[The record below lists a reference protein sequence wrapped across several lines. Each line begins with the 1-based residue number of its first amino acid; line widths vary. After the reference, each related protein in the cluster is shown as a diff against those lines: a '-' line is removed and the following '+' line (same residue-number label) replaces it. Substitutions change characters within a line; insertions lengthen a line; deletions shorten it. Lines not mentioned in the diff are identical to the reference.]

1 LKKTAAFCLVIILS
15 LALFMGSALAAPAYD
30 GEVKPNAVMLLDAT
44 TGQVLYEKNA
54 DERIYPASTTKILTC
69 IVALEN
75 GNLDDTVTV
84 GKEGD
89 WTGSGYSLMGIKNGQ
104 QLSLR
109 ELLYGMMLISGND
122 AAAAIAVHIGGSLEG
137 FAEMMNQK
145 AQELGMTGSHFI
157 TPHGV
162 DTDGHY
168 VTARDM
174 ATLSLYAMKNEQFME
189 IVGSASYDFP
199 SMNFTEEKQKQN
211 TNKLLIKDVPEGD
224 KSYYYKYATGI
235 KTGATPKAYRCV
247 VSSAEKDGMKLLCL
261 IFGDET
267 SDGCDRWPLAE
278 SLFEYGFDNYTTVDI
293 QTLIDTVPVS
303 ISVTGAAQDD
313 PEGGELALNA
323 VNTGVDVVTMD
334 KTAAEAL
341 KAGGLSAQVT
351 LISGEELNAPVKAG
365 DPVGTVVYTN
375 TQTGETVAQAQLTA
389 SRDVNSDTE
398 MIAPSADTDT
408 IPAPVE
414 EERAQ
419 TASGGIS
426 WIWLVLGGVLV
437 LLVIFFAVG
446 LIRAKNARMRKRNY
460 ARRRS
465 GSRSSSRTG
474 RR

>member
-1 LKKTAAFCLVIILS
+1 MKKAAVFCLVIILT

-30 GEVKPNAVMLLDAT
+30 GEVKPHAVMLLDAT
-44 TGQVLYEKNA
+44 TGQVLFEQNA
-54 DERIYPASTTKILTC
+54 DERIYPASTTKILSC
-69 IVALEN
+69 IVALEK
-75 GNLDDTVTV
+75 GNLDDMVTV
-84 GKEGD
+84 GPDGD
-89 WTGSGYSLMGIKNGQ
+89 WSGSGYSLMGIKNGQ

-109 ELLYGMMLISGND
+109 ELIYGMMLISGND

-162 DTDGHY
+162 DTEGHY

-174 ATLSLYAMKNEQFME
+174 ATLSLYAIKNEQFME

-211 TNKLLIKDVPEGD
+211 TNKLLIRDVPEGD
-224 KSYYYKYATGI
+224 TSYYYEYATGM

-267 SDGCDRWPLAE
+267 KDGTDRWSVAKN
-278 SLFEYGFDNYTTVDI
+278 LFEYGFNNYVTVDI
-293 QTLIDTVPVS
+293 QSLIDTAPVS
-303 ISVTGAAQDD
+303 VNVADAAEDD
-313 PEGGELALNA
+313 AEGGVLALNA
-323 VNTGVDVVTMD
+323 VNSGVDLVTMD
-334 KTAAEAL
+334 KTEAEAL

-351 LISGEELNAPVKAG
+351 LISGDELKAPVKAG

-375 TQTGETVAQAQLTA
+375 TESGETVAQAQLTA
-389 SRDVNSDTE
+389 SRDVGGVNGTVGNTE
-398 MIAPSADTDT
+398 T

-414 EERAQ
+414 EERAPTQ
-419 TASGGIS
+419 PQGGIS
-426 WIWLVLGGVLV
+426 WIWLVVIGVLV
-437 LLVIFFAVG
+437 LLVIVFTVG
-446 LIRAKNARMRKRNY
+446 LIRAKNARVRRNY
-460 ARRRS
+460 AHRRRAS
-465 GSRSSSRTG
+465 GSASRP
-474 RR
+474 RRR